1 MKNTG
6 QMGLLDTYLLAY
18 GRKKI
23 EVLIFA
29 YSQLSKIKFKYS
41 HGDVSQAQNRET
53 NADKT
58 AFFFFEV
65 GSHNSGARL
74 GFALAQA
81 GFKLAILPL
90 SLWSAGV
97 AGLGIPVPSHQLLFL
112 LGLSTNLERGNS
124 KVSQVCSAVK

>member
-41 HGDVSQAQNRET
+41 HGDVSQA
-53 NADKT
+53 
-58 AFFFFEV
+58 
-65 GSHNSGARL
+65 
-74 GFALAQA
+74 
-81 GFKLAILPL
+81 
-90 SLWSAGV
+90 
-97 AGLGIPVPSHQLLFL
+97 
-112 LGLSTNLERGNS
+112 
-124 KVSQVCSAVK
+124 